1 MPILRRWIV
10 AGAALDPIE
19 QSRVSQLRI
28 TPAEHTVKPG
38 AKYNLRVQ
46 ATFADG
52 STDDVTGL
60 CSFDSLDRQV
70 ATVGSDGQV
79 LARGVGD
86 AALIVRYRG

>member
-1 MPILRRWIV
+1 MIPSNNRGL
-10 AGAALDPIE
+10 A
-19 QSRVSQLRI
+19 QLRI
-28 TPAEHTVKPG
+28 TPGRAYRQAG
-38 AKYNLRVQ
+38 AKPINLRVQ

-52 STDDVTGL
+52 STEDVTGL

-70 ATVGSDGQV
+70 ATVDSDGQV